1 MTTESETNLNGV
13 PGQEQASPHEQ
24 ASPTGLERRRGLTG
38 TRANGHLALLRFLMT
53 RPTCDRIA
61 QYAVV
66 KMMGKYGCR
75 AASISLFDISGA
87 LHVVGSYGVPHQSLA
102 PYESLS
108 LWDSSPMSDAVITG
122 EPIIMLTADEV
133 RNAYPWLGPQSDLPY
148 EPMVVWPLAFPH
160 ETVGAVQFILAE
172 EPVDL
177 NSIRTQATVIATSLA
192 LYLSLLGATGSLD
205 NQLVFQNADHDATL
219 PADTGLQFPQVISGF
234 HPNSKQQSLTARQIS
249 VLKLIAEGH
258 TNADIADEIGFSVST
273 VRHETMALYR
283 FFGVGGREG
292 AVRVAKARGI
302 LH

>member
-1 MTTESETNLNGV
+1 MFVTTESETNINV
-13 PGQEQASPHEQ
+13 PRQEQ

-87 LHVVGSYGVPHQSLA
+87 LHVVGTYGVPHQSLA

-122 EPIIMLTADEV
+122 EPVIMLTADEV
-133 RNAYPWLGPQSDLPY
+133 RSAYPWLGPQSDLPY
-148 EPMVVWPLAFPH
+148 EPMVVWPLALPH

-172 EPVDL
+172 EPIDL
-177 NSIRTQATVIATSLA
+177 NALRTQATVIATSLA

-205 NQLVFQNADHDATL
+205 NQLVFHNGDNEETI
-219 PADTGLQFPQVISGF
+219 PPDTGLQFPQVISGF
-234 HPNSKQQSLTARQIS
+234 HPNSKQQSLTARQLS
-249 VLKLIAEGH
+249 VLKLMGEGH
-258 TNADIADEIGFSVST
+258 TNIDIADEIGFSVST

-283 FFGVGGREG
+283 FFGVSGREG